1 MKKRIVMLMLAG
13 VLSTA
18 IINNKVIETPTEVSA
33 EESFQSI
40 GNGDNGEQVKEI
52 QSFLKS
58 AGYLDG
64 EADGS
69 FGNMT
74 ENAVKNFQK
83 DNGLEETGIV
93 DSNTFEK
100 LKEKGVPEGLIVDE
114 GQWKNWTAINNPS
127 VLVFLDGCE
136 LAGCSIGLK
145 GEQQQSHKEG
155 TFYFTDDGV
164 NSSLDG
170 AGVYYGVESQ
180 QVNYAGLSTSDE
192 YIYNSDRFKEAC
204 KRLMR
209 GYASYVNKDASNS
222 KDTLNVENSITE
234 ERASEIVDYCFDA
247 GIEHCLV
254 DDMRIRLIRS
264 DTDGGYYSFH
274 IEYSMD
280 NKAEKKKNK
289 VKKEYKSK
297 GEHLSVSSEDDLKW
311 LRDLTDK
318 GIDTTLTTLELTDE
332 YIYSDDDDYIRYR
345 FLGSLDG
352 YSGSFEII
360 YDKKFDICGARFY
373 YDTSD
378 IDSVRKNL
386 VDIFNRRSDWFL
398 ASLAANAPDTDNW
411 TVNGTD
417 RSDGYF
423 QLACYNNKT
432 IIFMIS

>member
-1 MKKRIVMLMLAG
+1 MKKKIVILMLAG

-18 IINNKVIETPTEVSA
+18 IINSKVIEMPTEVNA
-33 EESFQSI
+33 EESFQNI
-40 GNGDNGEQVKEI
+40 GNGDNGDQVKEI

-93 DSNTFEK
+93 DRDTFEK

-114 GQWKNWTAINNPS
+114 DQWKNWTAINNPS

-136 LAGCSIGLK
+136 LAGCDIGLK
-145 GEQQQSHKEG
+145 GEQQQNHKEG
-155 TFYFTDDGV
+155 TFYFKDDGAS
-164 NSSLDG
+164 SSLDG

-180 QVNYAGLSTSDE
+180 QVNYAGLSTSEE
-192 YIYNSDRFKEAC
+192 YIYNSDRFKDAC

-254 DDMRIRLIRS
+254 DNMRIRLIRS

-274 IEYSMD
+274 IDKYQ
-280 NKAEKKKNK
+280 EKCAALLEKLQDRKPEE
-289 VKKEYKSK
+289 V
-297 GEHLSVSSEDDLKW
+297 
-311 LRDLTDK
+311 
-318 GIDTTLTTLELTDE
+318 TTE
-332 YIYSDDDDYIRYR
+332 
-345 FLGSLDG
+345 
-352 YSGSFEII
+352 
-360 YDKKFDICGARFY
+360 K
-373 YDTSD
+373 
-378 IDSVRKNL
+378 
-386 VDIFNRRSDWFL
+386 
-398 ASLAANAPDTDNW
+398 
-411 TVNGTD
+411 
-417 RSDGYF
+417 
-423 QLACYNNKT
+423 
-432 IIFMIS
+432 